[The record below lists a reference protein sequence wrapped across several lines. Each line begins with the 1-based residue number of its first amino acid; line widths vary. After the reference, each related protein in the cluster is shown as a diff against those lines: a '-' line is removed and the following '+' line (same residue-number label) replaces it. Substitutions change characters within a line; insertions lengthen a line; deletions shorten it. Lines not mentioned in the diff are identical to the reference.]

1 MTVRKLLQGKGN
13 FVPFVRSDSSVGD
26 AIELMEADEAG
37 ALVVTDDQRRI
48 KGIVSERDVVRALSS
63 HGANV
68 MQASVSEIMT
78 HDVITCAEEQPIARI
93 LQLMDEH
100 QIRHIPITKD
110 GELHGIVNM
119 LDLVKYRLEQ
129 LEKEAEALTAY
140 VRS

>member
-78 HDVITCAEEQPIARI
+78 HDVITCALFDLGEQRLSFFGLAHAEPS
-93 LQLMDEH
+93 Q
-100 QIRHIPITKD
+100 
-110 GELHGIVNM
+110 GEVHL
-119 LDLVKYRLEQ
+119 LL
-129 LEKEAEALTAY
+129 
-140 VRS
+140 